1 MAAHRADGGGE
12 LMAAHRADGGG
23 ELMAA
28 HRAGRAGKPV
38 SVHGPDC
45 PVHGRPTLPGARGLY
60 DPSNEHD
67 ACGVGFVASIRGER
81 SHDVVSR
88 GIQVLINLEHR
99 GACGCDPETGDGA
112 GLLVQVPD
120 AFLRRE
126 CTKLGI
132 GLPEEGAYAVG
143 MIFLDQDEA
152 LRERQVRI
160 IEETVAE
167 EGQEVLGWREVPVD
181 EESIGWLA
189 RESMPRVHQLFV
201 AARGVEGDAFERKL
215 YVIRR
220 LAEKRIEEIN
230 GDDGF
235 FYVTSLSS
243 RTIVYTGM
251 LISRQIRGFFPDV
264 RDPEFVSALCLVH
277 SRYSTNTLGAWDLA
291 HPFRYLAHN
300 GEINT
305 VQGNQNWMHAREGT
319 MASDVLGDD
328 LAKLYPICRE
338 GASDS
343 ARFDNALEFLV
354 LSGRELPEAILMM
367 VPEAWENREDMDPD
381 LRAYYEYHS
390 FMMEPWDGPASLA
403 FTDGRKIGAVLDRNG
418 LRPSRYVVTKDG
430 FVVMASEVG
439 VLEIEPE
446 NVLVKE
452 RLHPG
457 KIFCVDLEAGRII
470 GDEEIKR
477 GYVER
482 RPYREWVE
490 RNRLILDFL
499 PGAEVP
505 ADKTDDDLRFPL
517 QQAFG
522 YTNEDLKVLL
532 APMAVNARWPIG
544 SMGEDAA
551 LACLSDRPQMLYRYF
566 KQLFAQVSNPA
577 MDSINERPVMALYSP
592 IGAERN
598 LLEETEAH
606 ARMIRATHPVIS
618 NEDLEKLRAIDQ
630 PGFESRTLSCL
641 FKVSEGGGGLR
652 AALDEL
658 CSQAEAAVRAG
669 VNILILS
676 DRGVGPE
683 LAPIPMLLATG
694 AVHHHLIRETL
705 RTRCGI
711 VCETGEAREVAHM
724 ALLIG
729 YGAAAINPYLAF
741 ATIREIVEE
750 GTFTPEDLDYET
762 AVRNYVTA
770 NDKGLLKTFAKMG
783 ISTLASYRGAQIFEA
798 VGLDRD
804 LVARCFTG
812 TASRVSGVGYEV
824 LAREAGMR
832 HARAFPQDEYQYPEL
847 DPGGLYQ
854 WRARGERHTF
864 NPDTV
869 SQLQIALQRGSYED
883 YKVFARGAD
892 GDAESACT
900 LRGLF
905 KFRTGVQAPVP
916 IEEVEPASEI
926 VKRFCTGA
934 MSYGSISL
942 EAHQTLAIA
951 MNRLGGKS
959 NTGEGGE
966 DPDRFTPDENGDLR
980 RSAIKQ
986 VASGRFGVT
995 SWYLVN
1001 SDEMQIKVAQG
1012 AKPGE
1017 GGELPGHKV
1026 NETIAKVRHSTPG
1039 VGLISPPPHHDIY
1052 SIEDLSQLIYDLK
1065 NANRYARVSVKLV
1078 SVTGVGTIAA
1088 GVSKGKADGV
1098 LISGMDGGTG
1108 ASPQASIKY
1117 AGMPWEIGLAETQQT
1132 LVLNDLRGRIR
1143 VQTDGGLKTG
1153 RDVAI
1158 AALLG
1163 ADEFGFSTAPLVAMG
1178 CILMR
1183 VCHLNTC
1190 PVGIATQD
1198 PVLRE
1203 RFAGTPDSVVQYML
1217 WIAEEVREI
1226 MAELGFRHLDD
1237 MIGRVDCLDVETAV
1251 NHWKQSGLDFSEILH
1266 KPEVPHAIHN
1276 CEGQTLAQELESVLD
1291 QRLLRMAAPALE
1303 HGENVEVDLPI
1314 CNTDRTVG
1322 TILGSEVSLKYG
1334 EEGLPED
1341 TITLRFQGSAGQ
1353 SLGAFCTDGI
1363 TIEVDGDTN
1372 DYCGKGLCGAKII
1385 VRVPAGSTFDP
1396 AENIITGNVVLYG
1409 ATSGEAYFQGVA
1421 GERFCVR
1428 NSGATTV
1435 VEGVGE
1441 HGCEYMTGGVAVIL
1455 GRTGRNFGAGMS
1467 GGYAYVLDEDGAF
1480 DTRVNH
1486 ATVDLDPL
1494 DEEDLETVQRLVR
1507 RHFQY
1512 THSAKADEVLR
1523 KWDTWAPRFVKVF
1536 PKDYKRALGDRLAAE
1551 SGNG

>member
-1 MAAHRADGGGE
+1 MMDPG
-12 LMAAHRADGGG
+12 
-23 ELMAA
+23 
-28 HRAGRAGKPV
+28 
-38 SVHGPDC
+38 
-45 PVHGRPTLPGARGLY
+45 LPPQQGLY
-60 DPSNEHD
+60 DPAHEHD
-67 ACGVGFVASIRGER
+67 ACGVGFVANIRGTQ
-81 SHDVVSR
+81 SHDIVTK
-88 GIQVLINLEHR
+88 GIELLVQLEHR
-99 GACGCDPETGDGA
+99 GACGSDPDTGDGA
-112 GLLVQVPD
+112 GLLVQIPD

-126 CTKLGI
+126 CGQLGI
-132 GLPEEGAYAVG
+132 ELPEAGRYAVG
-143 MIFLDQDEA
+143 MIFLSQDESA
-152 LRERQVRI
+152 AGRQARI
-160 IEETVAE
+160 LEEVVSA
-167 EGQEVLGWREVPVD
+167 EGQQVLGWRDVPH
-181 EESIGWLA
+181 EPRAIGRVA
-189 RESMPRVHQLFV
+189 RASLPRIRQVFV
-201 AARGVEGDAFERKL
+201 AARGAAVGDQDAFERKL

-220 LAEKRIEEIN
+220 QVEKQVRDEFGE
-230 GDDGF
+230 DRF
-235 FYVTSLSS
+235 FYATSLSS
-243 RTIVYTGM
+243 RTIVYTGL
-251 LISRQIRGFFPDV
+251 LISRQIEAFFPDV
-264 RDPEFVSALCLVH
+264 TDPDFHSALCLVH

-305 VQGNQNWMHAREGT
+305 IQGNQNWMRAREGT
-319 MASDVLGDD
+319 MESELFGDD
-328 LAKLYPICRE
+328 LQKLYPIMRE

-343 ARFDNALEFLV
+343 ARFDNALEFLC
-354 LSGRELPEAILMM
+354 LAGRELPEAVLMM
-367 VPEAWENREDMDPD
+367 VPEAWENLEELDPD
-381 LRAYYEYHS
+381 LRAWYEYHS
-390 FMMEPWDGPASLA
+390 FMLEPWDGPASLA

-430 FVVMASEVG
+430 LVIMASEVG
-439 VLEIEPE
+439 VVDIPPE
-446 NVLVKE
+446 NVLKKE

-457 KIFCVDLEAGRII
+457 KVFVIDLEEGRII
-470 GDEEIKR
+470 EDEELKR
-477 GYVER
+477 EYVSR
-482 RPYREWVE
+482 RPFREWVE
-490 RNRLILDFL
+490 GQRVVLQDL
-499 PGAEVP
+499 PKPPVPPEHCDAEQ
-505 ADKTDDDLRFPL
+505 RFAL

-522 YTNEDLKVLL
+522 YTTEDLKVLL
-532 APMAVNARWPIG
+532 APMAVQGKWPIG

-592 IGAERN
+592 LGSEGN
-598 LLEETEAH
+598 LLTETEEH
-606 ARMIRATHPVIS
+606 ARMIRVEHPLIRDDELEALRQV
-618 NEDLEKLRAIDQ
+618 DL
-630 PGFESRTLSCL
+630 PGFQSRTLSCL
-641 FKVSEGGGGLR
+641 FKASEGGDGLR
-652 AALDEL
+652 GALDRL
-658 CSQAEAAVRAG
+658 CAEAEQAVREG
-669 VNILILS
+669 VNLLILS
-676 DRGVGPE
+676 DRGVSPD

-711 VCETGEAREVAHM
+711 ICETGEAREVAHM

-729 YGAAAINPYLAF
+729 YGAGAINPYLAF
-741 ATIREIVEE
+741 QTLDDLVEE
-750 GTFTPEDLDYET
+750 GTYTPEELDAET
-762 AVRNYVTA
+762 AKRNFIQA

-798 VGLDRD
+798 IGLDRE

-812 TASRVSGVGYEV
+812 TASRVSGVGYDV
-824 LAREAGMR
+824 LAKEAALR
-832 HARAFPQDEYQYPEL
+832 HARAFPGEAFAYPEL

-869 SQLQIALQRGSYED
+869 SKLQIALQRRSYED
-883 YKVFARGAD
+883 YKLFSAAAD
-892 GDAESACT
+892 GDAAAACT

-905 KFRTGVQAPVP
+905 GFKEGMRPQVALD
-916 IEEVEPASEI
+916 EVEPASEI

-966 DPDRFTPDENGDLR
+966 DPDRFTPEENGDLR

-1026 NETIAKVRHSTPG
+1026 NETIARVRHSTPG

-1052 SIEDLSQLIYDLK
+1052 SIEDLAQLIYDLK
-1065 NANRYARVSVKLV
+1065 NANRRARVSVKLV

-1153 RDVAI
+1153 RDVVI

-1163 ADEFGFSTAPLVAMG
+1163 ADEFGFATAPLVAMG

-1198 PVLRE
+1198 PELRE
-1203 RFAGTPDSVVQYML
+1203 RFAGTPESVVQYFL
-1217 WIAEEVREI
+1217 YIAEEARER
-1226 MAELGFRHLDD
+1226 MAQLGYRTMDE
-1237 MIGRVDCLDVETAV
+1237 MIGQVDNLDVQRAAS
-1251 NHWKQSGLDFSEILH
+1251 HWKQAGLDFSALFH
-1266 KPEVPHAIHN
+1266 RPEVPHSIYNDGA
-1276 CEGQTLAQELESVLD
+1276 QTLGEDLESVLD
-1291 QRLLRMAAPALE
+1291 MELLQRAAPALE
-1303 HGENVEVDLPI
+1303 RGEPVEISMPI
-1314 CNTDRTVG
+1314 RNTNRTAG
-1322 TILGSEVSLKYG
+1322 TILGSEVSLRYG

-1353 SLGAFCTDGI
+1353 SLGAFCTHGM
-1363 TIEVDGDTN
+1363 TFEVEGDTN
-1372 DYCGKGLCGAKII
+1372 DYCGKGLSGAKII
-1385 VRVPAGSTFDP
+1385 VKVPEGASFEP
-1396 AENIITGNVVLYG
+1396 SRNIITGNVVLYG
-1409 ATSGEAYFQGVA
+1409 ATGGEAYFQGVA

-1428 NSGATTV
+1428 NSGAHTV
-1435 VEGVGE
+1435 VEGVGD
-1441 HGCEYMTGGVAVIL
+1441 HGCEYMTGGRAVIL
-1455 GRTGRNFGAGMS
+1455 GATGRNFGAGMS
-1467 GGYAYVLDEDGAF
+1467 GGIAYVLDEDGHFASQ
-1480 DTRVNH
+1480 VNPT
-1486 ATVDLDPL
+1486 TVELDPL
-1494 DEEDLETVQRLVR
+1494 DDEDVEFLQRMIR
-1507 RHFQY
+1507 NHFKY
-1512 THSAKADEVLR
+1512 TRSEKADEVLR
-1523 KWDTWAPRFVKVF
+1523 KWETLGTRFVKVF
-1536 PKDYKRALGDRLAAE
+1536 PRDYKRALTERVQAE

>member
-1 MAAHRADGGGE
+1 MTERGFP
-12 LMAAHRADGGG
+12 
-23 ELMAA
+23 
-28 HRAGRAGKPV
+28 KQ
-38 SVHGPDC
+38 
-45 PVHGRPTLPGARGLY
+45 GLY
-60 DPSNEHD
+60 DPCNEHD
-67 ACGVGFVASIRGER
+67 ACGVGFVANIRGEK
-81 SHDVVSR
+81 SHDIVEK
-88 GIQVLINLEHR
+88 GIEVLLNLEHR
-99 GACGCDPETGDGA
+99 GACGCDPDTGDGA
-112 GLLVQVPD
+112 GLIVQLPD

-126 CTKLGI
+126 ARGLGI
-132 GLPEEGAYAVG
+132 ELPEAGRYAAG
-143 MIFLDQDEA
+143 MVFLDTDERHA
-152 LRERQVRI
+152 QRQSEILEAV
-160 IEETVAE
+160 VAA
-167 EGQEVLGWREVPVD
+167 EGQEVLGWRDVPHD
-181 EESIGWLA
+181 PQAIGWLA
-189 RESMPRVHQLFV
+189 RESMPTIRQIFV
-201 AARGVEGDAFERKL
+201 AARGAEADDQDAFERKL

-220 LAEKRIEEIN
+220 LAEKAVVEAHE
-230 GDDGF
+230 DHF
-235 FYVTSLSS
+235 FYVPSLSS

-251 LISRQIRGFFPDV
+251 LISKQIRDFYRDV
-264 RDPEFVSALCLVH
+264 TDPEFVSALCLVH

-305 VQGNQNWMHAREGT
+305 VQGNEYWMKAREGT
-319 MASDVLGDD
+319 MASHLFGDD
-328 LAKLYPICRE
+328 LQKLYPIVRE

-343 ARFDNALEFLV
+343 ARFDNALEFLC
-354 LSGRELPEAILMM
+354 LTGRELPEAVLMM
-367 VPEAWENREDMDPD
+367 IPEAWENRDDMDPD
-381 LRAYYEYHS
+381 LKAFYEYHS
-390 FMMEPWDGPASLA
+390 FLMEPWDGPASLA

-430 FVVMASEVG
+430 LVVMASEVG
-439 VLEIEPE
+439 VLDIEPE

-457 KIFCVDLEAGRII
+457 KIFFIDLEEGRIV

-477 GYVER
+477 SYVAR

-490 RNRLILDFL
+490 RGRVLLSDL
-499 PGAEVP
+499 PAPERV
-505 ADKTDDDLRFPL
+505 ADTTDPDERFRL

-522 YTNEDLKVLL
+522 YTSEDLKVLL
-532 APMAVNARWPIG
+532 APMAVQGKWPIG

-566 KQLFAQVSNPA
+566 KQRFAQVSNPA

-592 IGAERN
+592 LGAEGN
-598 LLEETEAH
+598 LLEESEEH
-606 ARMIRATHPVIS
+606 ARMIRLEHPVLS
-618 NEDLEKLRAIDQ
+618 NEDLEKLRQIEM
-630 PGFESRTLSCL
+630 PGFTSRTLSCT
-641 FKVSEGGGGLR
+641 FKVADGGDGLR
-652 AALDEL
+652 AALDAL
-658 CSQAEAAVRAG
+658 CAEAEAAVREG
-669 VNILILS
+669 VNVLILS
-676 DRGVGPE
+676 DRGISPD

-694 AVHHHLIRETL
+694 AVHHHLIREVL

-729 YGAAAINPYLAF
+729 YGASAINPYLAF
-741 ATIREIVEE
+741 QTIEEVVEE
-750 GTFTPEDLDYET
+750 GTYAPEGLDAAT
-762 AVRNYVTA
+762 AISNYVKA

-783 ISTLASYRGAQIFEA
+783 ISTLQSYRGAQIFEA
-798 VGLDRD
+798 VGLSTA
-804 LVARCFTG
+804 LVERCFAG
-812 TASRVSGVGYEV
+812 TVSRVSGVGYDV
-824 LAREAGMR
+824 LAREVAMR
-832 HARAFPQDEYQYPEL
+832 HERAFPGDSFQYPEL

-854 WRARGERHTF
+854 WRARGERHAF
-864 NPDTV
+864 NPDSV
-869 SQLQIALQRGSYED
+869 SKLQIALRRGSYED
-883 YKVFARGAD
+883 YKAFSSAVD
-892 GDAESACT
+892 GDAAAACT

-905 KFRTGVQAPVP
+905 RLVEGRQPAVS

-926 VKRFCTGA
+926 AKRFCTGA

-942 EAHQTLAIA
+942 EAHQSLAIA

-966 DPDRFTPDENGDLR
+966 DPDRFTPDPNGDLR

-1052 SIEDLSQLIYDLK
+1052 SIEDLAQLIYDLK
-1065 NANRYARVSVKLV
+1065 NANRRARVSVKLV

-1117 AGMPWEIGLAETQQT
+1117 AGLPWEIGLAETQQT

-1143 VQTDGGLKTG
+1143 VQTDGGLRTG

-1163 ADEFGFSTAPLVAMG
+1163 ADEYGFATAPLVALG

-1198 PVLRE
+1198 EELRK
-1203 RFAGTPDSVVQYML
+1203 RFAGTPDSVVQYLL

-1226 MAELGFRHLDD
+1226 MARLGFRKLDD
-1237 MIGRVDCLDVETAV
+1237 MIGHTEFLDVAKAV
-1251 NHWKQSGLDFSEILH
+1251 DHWKQKGLDFSGILH
-1266 KPEVPHAIHN
+1266 RPDVPHAIHQ
-1276 CEGQTLAQELESVLD
+1276 CESQSLAEELESVVD
-1291 QRLLRMAAPALE
+1291 MELLERAAPALE
-1303 HGENVEVDLPI
+1303 RGEKVEI
-1314 CNTDRTVG
+1314 EREIRNTDRTLG
-1322 TILGSEVSLKYG
+1322 TILGSEVSRKYG
-1334 EEGLPED
+1334 QEGLPDD
-1341 TITLRFQGSAGQ
+1341 TITLQLKGSAGQ
-1353 SLGAFCTDGI
+1353 SLAAFCTRGI
-1363 TIEVDGDTN
+1363 TFVVEGDTN
-1372 DYCGKGLCGAKII
+1372 DYCGKGLCGAKIV
-1385 VRVPAGSTFDP
+1385 VRVPTGSSFDP
-1396 AENIITGNVVLYG
+1396 AENIVTGNVVLYG

-1428 NSGATTV
+1428 NSGAVTV
-1435 VEGVGE
+1435 VEGVGD
-1441 HGCEYMTGGVAVIL
+1441 HGCEYMTGGTAVIL
-1455 GRTGRNFGAGMS
+1455 GRTGRNFAAGMS
-1467 GGYAYVLDEDGAF
+1467 GGIAYVLDEDGGF
-1480 DTRVNH
+1480 SGRVNPE
-1486 ATVDLDPL
+1486 TVDLDPL
-1494 DEEDLETVQRLVR
+1494 DEDDLATIQRLVR

-1512 THSAKADEVLR
+1512 TRSAKADEVLR
-1523 KWDTWAPRFVKVF
+1523 KWETLAPKFVKVY
-1536 PKDYKRALGDRLAAE
+1536 PKDYKRAQNERILAE